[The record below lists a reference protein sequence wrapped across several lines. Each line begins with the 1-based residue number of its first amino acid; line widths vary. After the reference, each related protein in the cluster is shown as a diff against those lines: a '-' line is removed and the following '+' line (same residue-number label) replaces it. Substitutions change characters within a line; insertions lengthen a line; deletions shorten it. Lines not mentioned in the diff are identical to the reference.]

1 MSGHSPAPWTFRPNP
16 CECPDCTAAF
26 WIDSAPRSADER
38 IGVPIG
44 EVRDLGKASEANV
57 RLIAA
62 APEMAEAL
70 AWILMDAGMLV
81 DALRHPTLAPLTG
94 RQIDGI
100 AARIKAAR
108 TTYNKA
114 RGGA

>member
-1 MSGHSPAPWTFRPNP
+1 MNGHSPAPWTFRPNP

-44 EVRDLGKASEANV
+44 DVRDLGKASEANA

-62 APEMAEAL
+62 APELADSLAVLLVQFRHIPDASATEAIRKAREVL
-70 AWILMDAGMLV
+70 A
-81 DALRHPTLAPLTG
+81 
-94 RQIDGI
+94 
-100 AARIKAAR
+100 
-108 TTYNKA
+108 KA

>member
-44 EVRDLGKASEANV
+44 EVRDLGKASEANA

-62 APEMAEAL
+62 APEL
-70 AWILMDAGMLV
+70 LDAVATLKV
-81 DALRHPTLAPLTG
+81 YLHDALFHANYPERTMPAATFEAASAAVEEAGRLLA
-94 RQIDGI
+94 
-100 AARIKAAR
+100 
-108 TTYNKA
+108 KA